1 MSQFPRSVAASSPNS
16 DPDAHAVGKK
26 SARAFRSEVV
36 PAEIDPPQRLAVP
49 LVAWPAAPRLEA
61 VRQQAKLGYR
71 ATLARDLAIAIED
84 DFGW

>member
-1 MSQFPRSVAASSPNS
+1 
-16 DPDAHAVGKK
+16 
-26 SARAFRSEVV
+26 V